1 MITKKPSSPK
11 GGFFLEQDNGK
22 VFARISAKFKYLL
35 IKNERMDTLLT
46 IEERN
51 AVLVSMANLVE
62 EEKESILKAN
72 RIDLDSYS
80 GDDLAMED
88 RLKVDDSKIE
98 GMIHSLKHLASQED
112 PVGVERFRFTHENG
126 MQVYNKTA
134 SFGTVM
140 IIYESRPDVTVEA
153 AGIAFKSANKILLKG
168 GKESLNSNLK
178 IVELWHKALEE
189 NDVAPGWVEYL
200 QFDRK
205 QTQEFLKNP
214 DQPVDLIV
222 PRGGER
228 LIQFVKENSSAQV
241 IVSGR
246 GNNFVYV
253 HDKADTSIALDII
266 LNGKTGKISACNA
279 IDKVLIDSRL
289 PNKEKFLKELLN
301 KLADNNVE
309 VIADRSLEDLDGVKP
324 LESEDEWYQEFLD
337 YKALIGEVD
346 SVAEAIAKINKYSGG
361 HSASIISKDDKAAK
375 QFMETVDNAAVY
387 HNAST
392 RFTDGG
398 QLGLGGELA
407 ISTDKLHQRGPIG
420 LQHLVT
426 NKWYIHGNG
435 QIR

>member
-1 MITKKPSSPK
+1 M
-11 GGFFLEQDNGK
+11 N
-22 VFARISAKFKYLL
+22 
-35 IKNERMDTLLT
+35 TLLT

-51 AVLVSMANLVE
+51 AVLLSMANLVE
-62 EEKESILKAN
+62 KEKKSILKAN
-72 RIDLDSYS
+72 RIDLDNYS
-80 GDDLAMED
+80 GGDLAMED
-88 RLKVDDSKIE
+88 RLKVDETKIE

-112 PVGVERFRFTHENG
+112 PVGVERFSFNHENG
-126 MQVYNKTA
+126 MKVYNKTA

-153 AGIAFKSANKILLKG
+153 AGIAFKSGNKILLKG
-168 GKESLNSNLK
+168 GKESLNSNLE
-178 IVELWHKALEE
+178 IVGLWHRALKE
-189 NDVAPGWVEYL
+189 NNVSPQWVEYL
-200 QFDRK
+200 RFNRQE
-205 QTQEFLKNP
+205 TQDFLSNP
-214 DQPVDLIV
+214 TQRVDLIV

-228 LIQFVKENSSAQV
+228 LIQFVKQNSSAQV

-253 HDKADTSIALDII
+253 DENADRSIALDVI

-279 IDKVLIDSRL
+279 VDKVLINSNL
-289 PNKEKFLKELLN
+289 PQKEDFLSKLLEVLTENKVEI
-301 KLADNNVE
+301 LADRNLQE
-309 VIADRSLEDLDGVKP
+309 LHGVKP
-324 LESEDEWYQEFLD
+324 VEDEDEWYREFLD

-346 SVAEAIAKINKYSGG
+346 SVSEAIAMINKYSGG
-361 HSASIISKDDKAAK
+361 HSASIISKDDKAAEH
-375 QFMETVDNAAVY
+375 FMQNVDNAAVY